1 MLTPMLDHVYWPGV
15 ASIFVLY
22 GAVFLV
28 GVVASRRAPPAA
40 TGDDALE
47 ELMLAG
53 RSLPLWVALLT
64 MTATWVGGGYINGT
78 AETTFASGP
87 TWGGQAGL
95 GYAVSL
101 VLGGLFFARRMRAAG
116 YATLVDP
123 LEARYGSRVAAVLMV
138 PAVLAELFWSAAIL
152 VALGSTFGTVIG
164 LELNSSIALSA
175 AVAIGYTVFGG
186 LRAVAWTDVVQLFL
200 IVAGLGLAV
209 PFVVGAAGGWEQVV
223 AEAPPLGFTSTAEAA
238 SWSDWTILLMLGGI
252 PWNVYF
258 QRVLS
263 SRSPR
268 AAATTSFVAGGLCAL
283 MALPPMA
290 LGLAASQLDWATI
303 DTGPIDAVADLAES
317 PTLVLPY
324 VLRYAVPQWIGVLGL
339 GAVSAAVMSSVDS
352 SILSAASL
360 VAWNGYRRLIN
371 PAASAEQVSRLVR
384 GLVVG
389 LGAIATVVALTYG
402 SVSALWYLCG
412 DIVYCVLFPQLTL
425 ALFDPKANRVG
436 AAAGLLTSVSLRLLG
451 GDATLGLP
459 NLLYPDWTDA
469 GGEFPFRTVA
479 MLCGLAVALLAARL
493 TQAVDPARPIPGEDP
508 V

>member
-1 MLTPMLDHVYWPGV
+1 MLDHVFWPGV
-15 ASIFVLY
+15 VSIFTLY
-22 GAVFLV
+22 GLVFLV
-28 GVVASRRAPPAA
+28 GVWASRRAPPAA
-40 TGDDALE
+40 TGDEALE

-78 AETTFASGP
+78 AETTFSTGL

-101 VLGGLFFARRMRAAG
+101 IFGGLFFARRMRAAG
-116 YATLVDP
+116 HATLIDP
-123 LEARYGSRVAAVLMV
+123 LEQRYGAPLAAVLMV

-164 LELNSSIALSA
+164 LDLASSIVLSA
-175 AVAIGYTVFGG
+175 GVAIAYTVFGG

-200 IVAGLGLAV
+200 ILAGLALAI
-209 PFVVGAAGGWEQVV
+209 PFVVDAGGGWGTV
-223 AEAPPLGFTSTAEAA
+223 ASAVPQIGFGTWQEGV
-238 SWSDWTILLMLGGI
+238 SWSDWTLLLMLGGI

-263 SRSPR
+263 SESPEAASKTSMLAGLLCATMAIPPMIIGV
-268 AAATTSFVAGGLCAL
+268 AAAHIDWSTLDTGGIDA
-283 MALPPMA
+283 AA
-290 LGLAASQLDWATI
+290 ELAA
-303 DTGPIDAVADLAES
+303 S

-324 VLRYAVPQWIGVLGL
+324 VLRYAVPTWVGVLGL

-360 VAWNGYRRLIN
+360 VAWNGYRRLVN
-371 PAASAEQVSRLVR
+371 PAASADQVSRLVR
-384 GLVVG
+384 ALVVF
-389 LGAIATVVALTYG
+389 LGVAATVIALTYG

-425 ALFDPKANRVG
+425 ALFDPKANRIG
-436 AAAGLLTSVSLRLLG
+436 AVSGLAVSVVLRVLG
-451 GDATLGLP
+451 GDGTLGLP
-459 NLLYPDWTDA
+459 NLLFPDWTDA
-469 GGEFPFRTVA
+469 GGEFPFRTMS
-479 MLCGLAVALLAARL
+479 MLIGLGVALVVARA
-493 TQAVDPARPIPGEDP
+493 TQAVDPAKPL
-508 V
+508 

>member
-1 MLTPMLDHVYWPGV
+1 MLAGMLDNVYWPGV
-15 ASIFVLY
+15 LSIFVLY
-22 GAVFLV
+22 GAVFVV
-28 GVVASRRAPPAA
+28 GVVATRRAPPPSS
-40 TGDDALE
+40 GDDALE

-78 AETTFASGP
+78 AETTFATGP

-101 VLGGLFFARRMRAAG
+101 LLGGLFFARRMRAAG

-123 LEARYGSRVAAVLMV
+123 LEARYGAPVAAVLMV

-175 AVAIGYTVFGG
+175 AVAIAYTVFGG
-186 LRAVAWTDVVQLFL
+186 LRAVAWTDVVQLVL
-200 IVAGLGLAV
+200 IVVGLGLAV
-209 PFVVGAAGGWEQVV
+209 PFVMGAAGGWGPVL
-223 AEAPPLGFTSTAEAA
+223 AAAPPLGFATPEEAV

-268 AAATTSFVAGGLCAL
+268 AAATTSMLAAVLCAL

-290 LGLAASQLDWATI
+290 LGLAATQLDWSQI
-303 DTGPIDAVADLAES
+303 DTGTVDAAAELAES

-324 VLRYAVPQWIGVLGL
+324 VLRYAVPQWVGVLGL

-352 SILSAASL
+352 SILSASSL
-360 VAWNGYRRLIN
+360 VAWNGYRRLVN
-371 PAASAEQVSRLVR
+371 PDASAEQVSRLVR

-389 LGAIATVVALTYG
+389 LGVIATIIALTYG

-425 ALFDPKANRVG
+425 ALFDPRANRTG
-436 AAAGLLTSVSLRLLG
+436 AVAGLVTSVGLRLVG
-451 GDATLGLP
+451 GESILGLP
-459 NLLYPDWTDA
+459 NLLYPDWTEA
-469 GGEFPFRTVA
+469 GGEFPFRTLA
-479 MLCGLAVALLAARL
+479 MLCGLVVALVASRL
-493 TQAVDPARPIPGEDP
+493 SQGIDPARPVPGAE
-508 V
+508 